1 MTETIRAFIAIEL
14 SDEARA
20 AVAKLQN
27 RLKTLVPAQTVRW
40 TAPENIHLT
49 LHFLGNIEASQVD
62 SVKQLLPLSGS
73 ACPAFSLSL
82 SGLGCFPNTRRPRIV
97 WTGVLGQTEALVKLY
112 HDLGKRLLAIGYT
125 PEARPYAPHLTIGRV
140 REGLP
145 AQQLT
150 RLGQILEREQ
160 NKVDELAEL
169 RVVEIALMQSDL
181 KPGGPVYIQLAH
193 ASLTAAVRG

>member
-14 SDEARA
+14 SAEARA

-49 LHFLGNIEASQVD
+49 LHFLGNIEAGQVD
-62 SVKQLLPLSGS
+62 SVKPLLHQSGS

-97 WTGVLGQTEALVKLY
+97 WTGVQGQTQLLGKL
-112 HDLGKRLLAIGYT
+112 HRDLGERLKVIGYT

-140 REGLP
+140 RDGLA

-150 RLGQILEREQ
+150 RLGQILAREGE
-160 NKVDELAEL
+160 KVAELAEL
-169 RVVEIALMQSDL
+169 RVVEIALMRSDL
-181 KPGGPVYIQLAH
+181 KLGGPVYTPLAQ
-193 ASLTAAVRG
+193 ANLTEK

>member
-1 MTETIRAFIAIEL
+1 MTEPIRAFIAIEL

-49 LHFLGNIEASQVD
+49 LHFLGNIEAGQVD
-62 SVKQLLPLSGS
+62 SVKQLLHQSGL

-97 WTGVLGQTEALVKLY
+97 WTGVQGQTQLLGKL
-112 HDLGKRLLAIGYT
+112 HRDLGERLKVIGYT
-125 PEARPYAPHLTIGRV
+125 PEARPYAPHLTLGRV
-140 REGLP
+140 RDGLAAP
-145 AQQLT
+145 QLT

-160 NKVDELAEL
+160 DKVGELAEL

-181 KPGGPVYIQLAH
+181 KPGGPVYTQLVR
-193 ASLTAAVRG
+193 AAARG